1 MSMGTADR
9 GGKTIFAPMPAAV
22 GQARPQPS
30 AASGVGPAAAV
41 PRPMSDED
49 FVQPPLDP
57 AQDRLAAAA
66 TPLLSLISG
75 VRSGRLAM
83 PMPTL
88 HRLAIDLADAFD
100 RRLRQ
105 MDMDAESARRA
116 RYGLF
121 ATVDDIAQNI
131 PGAAAEGAQWARRSL
146 VVRAFGENIG
156 GDRFWLLLQD
166 MLGRPAE
173 HLALIE
179 LYHACLAAGFEGR
192 YRVSPDGRRQLH
204 SIMASAYAALPQ
216 VRDLSQAD
224 ISPHWRGTTTPMTRI
239 GSMPLLLLGGIG
251 SLLLMLVT
259 VLIFYLILS
268 QAGQPSFDALS
279 RFNPDQPLR
288 LSRSAPV
295 AAVADNAQAGR
306 LRRFLASEI
315 AQKLVVVEQDANSV
329 RVRTTVG
336 QLFASASDRLE
347 DRAQALFAR
356 IAAAIDAEPG
366 VVRVEG
372 HADSDAVAT
381 LDFPDNVALSE
392 ARAKAVADLTRGLLR
407 DPDRVSAQ
415 GFGDSRPIASND
427 SSTGKSLNRRVEIVL
442 VTTENP

>member
-1 MSMGTADR
+1 MSMGTDDR
-9 GGKTIFAPMPAAV
+9 GGKTIFAPMPAT
-22 GQARPQPS
+22 GQARPQP
-30 AASGVGPAAAV
+30 AAA
-41 PRPMSDED
+41 PDDGLADAAPAPMSDED

-75 VRSGRLAM
+75 VRSGRFVM

-88 HRLAIDLADAFD
+88 HRLAVDLADGFD

-105 MDMDAESARRA
+105 MNMDAESIRRA

-131 PGAAAEGAQWARRSL
+131 PGAATEAAQWARRSL

-173 HLALIE
+173 YVALIE

-192 YRVSPDGRRQLH
+192 YRISPDGRRQLH
-204 SIMASAYAALPQ
+204 GIMASAYAALPQ
-216 VRDLSQAD
+216 VRDLSQTD
-224 ISPHWRGTTTPMTRI
+224 ISPQWRGTTTPMTQV
-239 GSMPLLLLGGIG
+239 GSAPLLLVAGIG
-251 SLLLMLVT
+251 SFLLLLIT
-259 VLIFYLILS
+259 TLIFYLILS
-268 QAGQPSFDALS
+268 QTGQPSLDALS
-279 RFNPDQPLR
+279 HLNPDRPLR
-288 LSRSAPV
+288 LSRSARTE
-295 AAVADNAQAGR
+295 ATADNAQAGR
-306 LRRFLASEI
+306 LRRFLAPEI

-336 QLFASASDRLE
+336 QLFASASDKLE
-347 DRAQALFAR
+347 DRAQALFSR

-366 VVRVEG
+366 LVRVEG

-407 DPDRVSAQ
+407 DQDRVSAQ

-427 SSTGKSLNRRVEIVL
+427 SSAGKSLNRRVEIVL